1 MEANYCI
8 WNMSIAQLAIVAELK
23 QHIINWG
30 LYLRD
35 TKRYSAHTV
44 NAYLTDLF
52 YFCAFLNK
60 HYGQSINMVIINELQ
75 VQDFR
80 AWLAARV
87 ASNTKSTSNLRA
99 LSVIRNFFRYL
110 NKHNIS
116 NNQQVFNIKITAKSK
131 PLPKA
136 LPPESAI
143 YATKII
149 EVLAKKDWLGLRDTA
164 ILMLLYG
171 CGLRISEALGV
182 TLQAVKASGYGF
194 LTIYGKGGKERQV
207 PLLGA
212 VYDSVH
218 KYINACPYQLQENA
232 PLFLGNNGSP
242 LNANVFR
249 ANIRKLRRA
258 LNMPEHTS
266 PHAFRHSFAT
276 HLLGAGGDLRAIQEL
291 LGHANLSTTQRYTQV
306 DAQTLM
312 AQCKQFHPR
321 SVKNS

>member
-1 MEANYCI
+1 
-8 WNMSIAQLAIVAELK
+8 MSIAQLAIVEELK

-30 LYLRD
+30 VYLRD
-35 TKRYSAHTV
+35 TKRYSTHTI

-60 HYGQSINMVIINELQ
+60 HYGQSINMQLIHGLQ
-75 VQDFR
+75 MQDFR

-87 ASNTKSTSNLRA
+87 GANIKSTSNLRA
-99 LSVIRNFFRYL
+99 LSVVRNFFYYL
-110 NKHNIS
+110 NKNNIS
-116 NNQQVFNIKITAKSK
+116 DNQQVFNIKITAKAK

-171 CGLRISEALGV
+171 CGLRISEALAI
-182 TLQAVKASGYGF
+182 TLSDVKAGAYGF
-194 LTIYGKGGKERQV
+194 LTVRGKGGKERQA
-207 PLLGA
+207 PLLSV
-212 VYDSVH
+212 VYDAVH
-218 KYINACPYQLQENA
+218 NYIKACPYSLQENT
-232 PLFLGNNGSP
+232 PLFLGNNGAP

-249 ANIRKLRRA
+249 ANIRKLRRM

-312 AQCKQFHPR
+312 TQCKQFHPR
-321 SVKNS
+321 SGKKDN